1 MAVKAIA
8 REPVVRVAADDPIG
22 EVAQTM
28 DEAGVG
34 SVVVVDD
41 GSPVG
46 IITDRDLTIRVLAR
60 EQASTGD
67 TAEEVMSSDLV
78 TAGGTEGVLEVIRKM
93 SNNGIRR
100 MPVVEDGELV
110 GIVTVDDLLVLL
122 SMEFQ
127 GIGNIIR
134 SESPPYEVS
143 ATEVF
148 GE

>member
-1 MAVKAIA
+1 MAVKDIA
-8 REPVVRVAADDPIG
+8 REPVVRVAADDPIR
-22 EVAQTM
+22 EVAKTM
-28 DEAGVG
+28 DDSGVG

-41 GSPVG
+41 GAAVG
-46 IITDRDLTIRVLAR
+46 IITDRDLTVRVLAR
-60 EQASTGD
+60 GQAAPED

-78 TAGGTEGVLEVIRKM
+78 TARGDEGILELIREM
-93 SNNGIRR
+93 STHGIRR

-110 GIVTVDDLLVLL
+110 GIVTVDDLIVLL

-127 GIGNIIR
+127 GIENIIR

-143 ATEVF
+143 ATEIF